1 MKTICAK
8 GFFYEA
14 SGLRGILNIKLKYS
28 LFSSPLQVLK
38 EMIPA
43 HMAATK
49 RFLNFEKCTRFWF
62 ASRSEAEGEQR
73 SGYVELACSRGTVEN
88 LCG

>member
-1 MKTICAK
+1 
-8 GFFYEA
+8 
-14 SGLRGILNIKLKYS
+14 
-28 LFSSPLQVLK
+28 
-38 EMIPA
+38 MIPA

-62 ASRSEAEGEQR
+62 ASQSEAEGEQR
-73 SGYVELACSRGTVEN
+73 SGYVELASSRGTVEN

>member
-1 MKTICAK
+1 
-8 GFFYEA
+8 
-14 SGLRGILNIKLKYS
+14 
-28 LFSSPLQVLK
+28 
-38 EMIPA
+38 MIPA

-49 RFLNFEKCTRFWF
+49 RFLNFEKCARFWF

-73 SGYVELACSRGTVEN
+73 SGYVELASSRGTVEN